1 MSVRLSHDGIT
12 SESLTSLTL
21 AHLETH
27 TRVTLQLPAG
37 PDELRVL
44 RQGAWRTVH
53 PTAKTKNGHEDS
65 YEIEQTSLEPL
76 LFDGPD
82 ESLVAYVANHHWI
95 AVDSA
100 LRIVLNGRV
109 HDGQLQLTL
118 QATGPHMQQQPESHI
133 SLRSSPAIESVLN
146 PHLVNVSWQR
156 IGVQGFSTT
165 LSIPN
170 ITSQQVIDVILN
182 RTMSFELTI
191 GDKQV
196 RTHTKFS
203 GVKFIPEGSTVAWQ
217 FRYRK
222 LSKLT
227 KKVAYRCMRALLPVQ
242 QNTYFFQSYLAR
254 ALSDSPRALYEYVA
268 ANDTNAHLVWSLN
281 DINVPVLPNTT
292 TVRPGSLAHYYYL
305 ARAKYIISNTGLAD
319 GFEKRQSQIHLQT
332 WHGSPIKRVGRDKG
346 LDDSQRKVRGAG
358 ETKKLTGFAR
368 RVSMWDYLI
377 AANSLSAK
385 AFSTAWRFGGEML
398 CMGYPRNDA
407 LLDAEW
413 VADKRASVRREL
425 GIPDDHT
432 VALWAPTWTDDA
444 RKVAGRRLFTLP
456 IDLNEVA
463 HTEKLTILVKLH
475 YLVADS
481 LDDSGLGIK
490 FINVSDWDD
499 VNDLFPASDVL
510 ISDFSGVIPDY
521 ALTNKPVII
530 YSPDFDKYMST
541 RGTYVDLETA
551 GPGPVVRTQTELFE
565 RLANLEWQKDFT
577 AQREAF
583 AEIYREYETGHACE
597 SIINRVVNGP
607 APKHGESSFN

>member
-1 MSVRLSHDGIT
+1 MSVLLGHDGIS

-27 TRVTLQLPAG
+27 TRVTLALPASPQDLG
-37 PDELRVL
+37 VL

-53 PTAKTKNGHEDS
+53 PTEKTKNGHEAS

-100 LRIVLNGRV
+100 LHIVLSGRYEN
-109 HDGQLQLTL
+109 GQLQLSL
-118 QATGPHMQQQPESHI
+118 QATGPHMSQQPESHI
-133 SLRSSPAIESVLN
+133 GLRSTPAIESVLN
-146 PHLVNVSWQR
+146 PQLSNVTWQR
-156 IGVQGFSTT
+156 IGAHGFSTT

-170 ITSQQVIDVILN
+170 IASQQVIDDILN
-182 RTMSFELTI
+182 RTMSFELTV
-191 GDKQV
+191 GDQHV

-203 GVKFIPEGSTVAWQ
+203 GVKFIPQGSTVSWQ
-217 FRYRK
+217 WRYRK
-222 LSKLT
+222 LPKLL
-227 KKVAYRCMRALLPVQ
+227 KKVAYRFTRAFLPVQ
-242 QNTYFFQSYLAR
+242 HNTYFFQSYLAR

-268 ANDTNAHLVWSLN
+268 AHDANARLVWSLN

-305 ARAKYIISNTGLAD
+305 ARAKYVISNTGLAD
-319 GFEKRQSQIHLQT
+319 GFEKRPSQIHLQT
-332 WHGSPIKRVGRDKG
+332 WHGSPVKRVGRDKG

-407 LLDAEW
+407 LLDAAW
-413 VADKRASVRREL
+413 VAEKRATVRREL
-425 GIPDDHT
+425 GIPNDHT

-456 IDLNEVA
+456 IDLNDVA
-463 HTEKLTILVKLH
+463 QTEKLTILVKLH

-551 GPGPVVRTQTELFE
+551 GPGPVVRTQSELLE
-565 RLANLEWQKDFT
+565 RLANLDWQSEFT
-577 AQREAF
+577 EQREAF
-583 AEIYREYETGHACE
+583 AAIYREYETGHACE
-597 SIINRVVNGP
+597 SIIHRIVNGP
-607 APKHGESSFN
+607 APQRGESRFN